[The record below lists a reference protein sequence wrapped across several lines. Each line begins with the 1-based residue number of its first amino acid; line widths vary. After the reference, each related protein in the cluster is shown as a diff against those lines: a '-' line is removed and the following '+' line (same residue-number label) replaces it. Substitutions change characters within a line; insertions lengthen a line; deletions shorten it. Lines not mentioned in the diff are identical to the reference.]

1 MAEPLAVEA
10 PPAPAPS
17 PETIVEVEVEPDQDV
32 KVQLAPASPSEIL
45 AELGIELEPAQKIP
59 PDPKKRPELGA

>member
-10 PPAPAPS
+10 SPAPAPS
-17 PETIVEVEVEPDQDV
+17 PETIVEVEPDQDV